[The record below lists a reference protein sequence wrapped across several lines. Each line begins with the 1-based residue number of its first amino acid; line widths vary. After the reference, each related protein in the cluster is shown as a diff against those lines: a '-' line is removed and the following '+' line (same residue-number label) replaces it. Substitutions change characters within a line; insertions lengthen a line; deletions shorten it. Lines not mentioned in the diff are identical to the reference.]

1 MLSKLKKDLSIT
13 FLGSMINAVCNIIW
27 LALISREYGVEKYGI
42 YIICQNL
49 GVFIATFASVRTGDL
64 IYKNHKENSLYNFM
78 KLFSFIL
85 TMAVSIL
92 VFVVCYSF
100 VDYVSESVYS
110 EIPKDMIALSFVY
123 IVLFSFNNYALA
135 ILRCEGKF
143 NVLVKIE
150 STFKVIQLLTGVVLL
165 NFTSLLSKVDYIFY
179 IWFGFNSIL
188 QIVLIVFATRGVFNE
203 FSFCNF
209 KRDYFSHKGEIL
221 NVLFHS
227 NLLGYFKIATSP
239 GDTFLIGLFAGA
251 NQVAIYNVAL
261 QVINIGVLV
270 KNNLSNVLTAKII
283 QLYNGS
289 ISTLK
294 TFVFK
299 YIAITSMLSVLFIL
313 FIWLLGKP
321 ILDMF
326 FGTQP
331 DEILLLLVLMSFNY
345 VVTLISLC
353 YYPIALSVG
362 DLKSRTILLTVKIL
376 FLISYILLFELSA
389 IAFVIIELVFSILI
403 RLINDYPL
411 HKKVFHV

>member
-1 MLSKLKKDLSIT
+1 MSKLKKDLSIT
-13 FLGSMINAVCNIIW
+13 FLGSIVSAVCNIIW

-49 GVFIATFASVRTGDL
+49 GVFIATFASIRTGDL
-64 IYKNHKENSLYNFM
+64 IYKNHKEKSLYNFI

-85 TMAVSIL
+85 TMAVSTF
-92 VFVVCYSF
+92 VFVICYSII
-100 VDYVSESVYS
+100 DYVSGSLYS
-110 EIPKDMIALSFVY
+110 EIPRGMILLSFIY
-123 IVLFSFNNYALA
+123 ILLFSFNNYSLA

-143 NVLVKIE
+143 NTLVKIE
-150 STFKVIQLLTGVVLL
+150 STFKIVQLLTGVVLL
-165 NFTSLLSKVDYIFY
+165 NFTSLLSKVEFIFY

-188 QIVLIVFATRGVFNE
+188 QIVLIIFATRGVFKKS
-203 FSFCNF
+203 SFYNL
-209 KRDYFSHKGEIL
+209 KINYFAHKDKIL
-221 NVLFHS
+221 NILFHS

-251 NQVAIYNVAL
+251 HQVAVYNVAL

-270 KNNLSNVLTAKII
+270 KNNLSNVLTAKVI
-283 QLYNGS
+283 QLYSDS
-289 ISTLK
+289 ISNLK
-294 TFVFK
+294 TFVSK
-299 YIAITSMLSVLFIL
+299 YIAVTSMLSVLFIF

-321 ILDMF
+321 ILDLF

-331 DEILLLLVLMSFNY
+331 NEISLLLLIMSLNY
-345 VVTLISLC
+345 VVTLVSLC

-376 FLISYILLFELSA
+376 FLVSYIFLFELSA

-411 HKKVFHV
+411 HKKVFHA